1 MAEVRLLNALLDV
14 NLMLDVFLEREPWVA
29 EAEGLWTA
37 HHRRRYVGHLAAH
50 GFTN

>member
-1 MAEVRLLNALLDV
+1 MAEVRLLNALLGVDV
-14 NLMLDVFLEREPWVA
+14 MLDVFLERELWVA